1 VEGNLAHYVDRMVLG
16 QHNYRSTKTWDPE
29 GIISTLPAIATTL
42 FGILAGQLLRLKK
55 SLMERSTALFFIGNT
70 LLAVGL
76 ICDVWLPINKKLW
89 TSSFALF
96 MAGLA
101 FILLAMFLYLVD
113 HRGYRRVFQPF
124 VIMGMNAI
132 AIYMLSELLAISL
145 NALRL
150 QDWIYRHFFVVL
162 ASPRNASLL
171 WAVSF
176 TLLMYLAGYVMYRKK
191 WFLRV

>member
-1 VEGNLAHYVDRMVLG
+1 
-16 QHNYRSTKTWDPE
+16 
-29 GIISTLPAIATTL
+29 
-42 FGILAGQLLRLKK
+42 
-55 SLMERSTALFFIGNT
+55 
-70 LLAVGL
+70 
-76 ICDVWLPINKKLW
+76 
-89 TSSFALF
+89 
-96 MAGLA
+96 
-101 FILLAMFLYLVD
+101 
-113 HRGYRRVFQPF
+113 
-124 VIMGMNAI
+124 
-132 AIYMLSELLAISL
+132 LLAISL